1 MAEISTDILYS
12 CNDENRR
19 GGIKRV
25 FVINKDDITSFTAS
39 TTAGEHAYTAVTLAS
54 TSDTWFEI
62 EGELESKLYSS
73 EGSRENGSIS
83 YETSLEVFSPRM
95 DKLKA
100 NGINAYVES
109 CGLVVIFETYNKET
123 SENKAFV
130 LGWDEIMES
139 DASVDAIANEV
150 LEAELQGQ
158 NGYTVTFAGKQ
169 AQLLREFVGSI
180 DTNSSGSV
188 SFGA

>member
-1 MAEISTDILYS
+1 MSEISTDVLIN

-25 FVINKDDITSFTAS
+25 FVINKDDITSFTVS
-39 TTAGEHAYTAVTLAS
+39 TDPEHAYTAVTLAA
-54 TSDTWFEI
+54 TDDKWYEI
-62 EGELESKLYSS
+62 EGELETKSFSS
-73 EGSRENGSIS
+73 EGSRENGSIA
-83 YETSLEVFSPRM
+83 YENTLEVFSPRM
-95 DKLKA
+95 EKDKAYGL
-100 NGINAYVES
+100 NAYIQS

-130 LGWDEIMES
+130 LGWDEIMGA
-139 DASVDAIANEV
+139 DAHVDAIANEV
-150 LEAELQGQ
+150 LESELQGQ
-158 NGYTVTFAGKQ
+158 NGYTVTFAGTSAELKY
-169 AQLLREFVGSI
+169 EFVGSI

>member
-1 MAEISTDILYS
+1 MAEITTDILYS

-25 FVINKDDITSFTAS
+25 FVINKDDVVSFTAS
-39 TTAGEHAYTAVTLAS
+39 GSDHSYTAVTLS
-54 TSDTWFEI
+54 TTDDKFYEI

-100 NGINAYVES
+100 SGINAYVES

-130 LGWDEIMES
+130 LGYDEIMES

-180 DTNSSGSV
+180 ETNSSGTV
-188 SFGA
+188 SFGS

>member
-39 TTAGEHAYTAVTLAS
+39 TTAGEHAYTAVTLAA
-54 TSDTWFEI
+54 TSDVWYEI

>member
-1 MAEISTDILYS
+1 MAEITTDILLA

-25 FVINKDDITSFTAS
+25 FVINKDDISSFTAS
-39 TTAGEHAYTAVTLAS
+39 GSDHSYTAVTLS
-54 TSDTWFEI
+54 TTDDKFYEI
-62 EGELESKLYSS
+62 EGEFETKLYSS

-83 YETSLEVFSPRM
+83 YETSLEVFAPKM
-95 DKLKA
+95 EKVKA
-100 NGINAYVES
+100 KGINSYIES
-109 CGLVVIFETYNKET
+109 CGLVVVFETYNKET
-123 SENKAFV
+123 SANKAFV
-130 LGWDEIMES
+130 LGFDEIMGK
-139 DASVDAIANEV
+139 DAAVNAMANEV

-180 DTNSSGSV
+180 ETNSSGTV
-188 SFGA
+188 SFGS